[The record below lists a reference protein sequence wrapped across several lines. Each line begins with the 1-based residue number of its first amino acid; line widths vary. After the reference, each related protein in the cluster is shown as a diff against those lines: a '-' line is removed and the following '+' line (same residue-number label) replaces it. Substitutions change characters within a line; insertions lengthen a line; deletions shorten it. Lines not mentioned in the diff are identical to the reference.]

1 MSILGFG
8 GKEKTNLPAIM
19 TTEITFQRSVV
30 HKCAQA
36 DFVLINECLG
46 IADHPDAAAI
56 AEEFLTTEDG
66 KALVR
71 GLKGYMLFAL
81 GKTL

>member
-1 MSILGFG
+1 VSFFSG
-8 GKEKTNLPAIM
+8 GKEKTNLPAILN
-19 TTEITFQRSVV
+19 TEITFQRSVV
-30 HKCAQA
+30 HKAIQA

-46 IADHPDAAAI
+46 IADHPDASAI
-56 AEEFLTTEDG
+56 AEEFLNTEDG